1 MDKRT
6 EAPRKK
12 STPISQLPD
21 VQPPPRQQP
30 RQVVQEPQKKNSES
44 DNELVQRVLTSMQE
58 PSKVNIQEKMP
69 IQEEKQLPQVKLD
82 DISNDSKKEDDSFT
96 NKLLKEGKEPLII
109 AALAYLSN
117 QQFVTDFIKKYV
129 PKIVEAESN
138 AVTPLGFIIKALL
151 IGILFYVI
159 KKYLLK

>member
-1 MDKRT
+1 MDKRA

-21 VQPPPRQQP
+21 VQPPRQQP
-30 RQVVQEPQKKNSES
+30 RPVVQEPQKNNSES

-58 PSKVNIQEKMP
+58 PSQVNIQEKMP
-69 IQEEKQLPQVKLD
+69 IQEEKKVPQVKLD

-129 PKIVEAESN
+129 PKIVEAETN
-138 AVTPLGFIIKALL
+138 AVTSLGFIIKALL